1 MKVDAENARSYV
13 DALEQQG
20 AKALDA
26 HMERISQHADHVHEA
41 ALTAMQQAHEV
52 ATLGAQATIDQQAQ
66 ESAQQHQAGLQADQ
80 NAAQADLQQQ
90 AADQQPPQ
98 GAE

>member
-1 MKVDAENARSYV
+1 
-13 DALEQQG
+13 
-20 AKALDA
+20 
-26 HMERISQHADHVHEA
+26 
-41 ALTAMQQAHEV
+41 MQQAHEV